1 MHWFDVRPEYFEA
14 YKKHLDPF
22 FKDPNGVIMD
32 YDEVAQSRI
41 YNEPFYREHEKDL
54 IAPDGR
60 ILHMKSQE
68 HWLNVQKQLRS
79 LKCTGLR
86 VSFLYK

>member
-41 YNEPFYREHEKDL
+41 YNEPFYREHEKDV

-79 LKCTGLR
+79 LKCTGVR